1 MIAKASK
8 KFKFVQ
14 MSKTT
19 KHLLLAIGSG
29 SLLAASW
36 PINGITLLIFISL
49 IPLLI
54 LEDSIRKDEHN
65 KKGIRVFLFSYLTFV
80 VWNCLTTWWLINST
94 VFGMLFANLCNSF
107 FYALIFLC
115 FSWTKT
121 RVSSR
126 SGYLFFITLW
136 IAFEKLHLEWDFSWT
151 WLTLGNV
158 FSEKIYWIQ
167 WYEYTGVY
175 GGSLW
180 VLVINVWGFS
190 ILKKYGLS
198 SNAKPLLKKLIGPLL
213 LIALPIAGSL
223 NLYQQVDEVEKN
235 ISVALIQPNI
245 DPYNTKYQLTNSKF
259 LSLWAEQTKPFLKDS
274 LDYIL
279 SPETYFAEGF
289 GEELKDYP
297 KSILHQEI
305 QEELG
310 KIPTTQFITGI
321 QYYNVYVQE
330 KAPSLTANLARKG
343 LWVEYYNSALG
354 EHYSQKHQVYH
365 KSKLVVGV
373 ENIPY
378 KSFFRPLLGEFLLD
392 MGGTVSSLAIQQ
404 HRSVFEHKKINLK
417 TGPIICYESIYGE
430 FVTEYVRKGAHFLAI
445 ITNHAWW
452 GNAPGHKQLLSY
464 ARLRAIE
471 NRRSVVR
478 SANTGISAIINS
490 KGEIT
495 NKLPYESKGV
505 LRGKFAP
512 TERITFY
519 TQYGDYI
526 ARWSGF
532 IAVLFFLIAISGRLK
547 KK

>member
-1 MIAKASK
+1 
-8 KFKFVQ
+8 
-14 MSKTT
+14 MSKTR
-19 KHLLLAIGSG
+19 KQLLLAIGSG
-29 SLLAASW
+29 GLLAASW
-36 PINGITLLIFISL
+36 PINGITLLVFIGL

-54 LEDSIRKDEHN
+54 LEDNIRKDEHN
-65 KKGIRVFLFSYLTFV
+65 KKGIRVFLYSYLTFT
-80 VWNCLTTWWLINST
+80 VWNGLTTWWLINST

-190 ILKKYGLS
+190 ILKKYGFS
-198 SNAKPLLKKLIGPLL
+198 SNVKPLLKKFTGPLL
-213 LIALPIAGSL
+213 LIAFPIAGSL
-223 NLYQQVDEVEKN
+223 HLYQQVDEGEKN

-289 GEELKDYP
+289 GEELKDYQ
-297 KSILHQEI
+297 KSFLHQEI

-330 KAPSLTANLARKG
+330 EAPSLTANLARKG

-354 EHYSQKHQVYH
+354 EHHSQKPQIYH

-373 ENIPY
+373 ENMPL
-378 KSFFRPLLGEFLLD
+378 KSILKPLLGDLMLD
-392 MGGTVSSLAIQQ
+392 LGGTVASRVKQSK
-404 HRSVFEHKKINLK
+404 RSVFSHPNLK
-417 TGPIICYESIYGE
+417 EKAAPIICWESIFGE
-430 FVTEYVRKGAHFLAI
+430 FVTGYVKEGATFLAI
-445 ITNHAWW
+445 ISNDAWW
-452 GNAPGHKQLLSY
+452 GETPGHKQLLSY
-464 ARLRAIE
+464 TRLRAIE
-471 NRRSVVR
+471 TRRDIAR
-478 SANTGISAIINS
+478 SANTGISCIIDAR
-490 KGEIT
+490 GEIIEQT
-495 NKLPYESKGV
+495 SYNTKTV
-505 LRGKFAP
+505 LKASLSSRDTF
-512 TERITFY
+512 TFY
-519 TQYGDYI
+519 VRFGDII
-526 ARWSGF
+526 ARWAVF
-532 IAVLFFLIAISGRLK
+532 ITVLFFLLALSGRLK
-547 KK
+547 EKDSLKN

>member
-1 MIAKASK
+1 
-8 KFKFVQ
+8 

-65 KKGIRVFLFSYLTFV
+65 KKGIRVFLYSYLTFV
-80 VWNCLTTWWLINST
+80 VWNGLTTWWLINST
-94 VFGMLFANLCNSF
+94 VFGMLFANLCNSL

-190 ILKKYGLS
+190 VLKKYGLS
-198 SNAKPLLKKLIGPLL
+198 SNIKPLLKKLIGPLL

-223 NLYQQVDEVEKN
+223 HLYQQVDEVEKN

-245 DPYNTKYQLTNSKF
+245 DPYDTKYQLTNSKF

-343 LWVEYYNSALG
+343 LWVEYYNSALS
-354 EHYSQKHQVYH
+354 EHYSQKPQVYH

-373 ENIPY
+373 ENMPL
-378 KSFFRPLLGEFLLD
+378 KSILKPLLGDLMLD
-392 MGGTVSSLAIQQ
+392 LGGTVASRVTQSQ
-404 HRSVFEHKKINLK
+404 RSVFSHPNLK
-417 TGPIICYESIYGE
+417 EKAAPIICWESIFGE
-430 FVTEYVRKGAHFLAI
+430 FVTGYVKEGATFLAVI
-445 ITNHAWW
+445 SNDAWW
-452 GNAPGHKQLLSY
+452 GETPGHRQLLSY
-464 ARLRAIE
+464 TRLRAIE
-471 NRRSVVR
+471 TRRDIAR
-478 SANTGISAIINS
+478 SANTGISCIIDAR
-490 KGEIT
+490 GEILEQT
-495 NKLPYESKGV
+495 SYNTKTV
-505 LRGKFAP
+505 LTANLSSRD
-512 TERITFY
+512 TLTFY
-519 TQYGDYI
+519 VRFGDII
-526 ARWSGF
+526 ARWAGF
-532 IAVLFFLIAISGRLK
+532 ITVLFFLLALSGRLK
-547 KK
+547 EKDSLKN